1 MDVTSSELFCSVS
14 GRIISIEKLC
24 VLQKVLDT
32 PLASLHCTNATRTDS
47 GVAYKRAVTSSEL
60 FCSVSGEVISI
71 EKFSVFL
78 KVLDTTLASLHC
90 THATRT
96 DIGVAYRRN
105 VTSSELFWSVSGRI
119 ISIEKLSVFRKVL
132 DTTLVSL
139 HCTHA
144 TRTDIGVAYR
154 RNVTSSELFRSVSG
168 RIISIEKFSVFLKVL
183 DTTFASLHSSIATRT
198 DTGGTY
204 RRNVTSSEL
213 FCSVSGEVI
222 SIEKFS
228 VFLKVLD
235 TTLASLHSSI
245 ATRTDTG
252 GTYRRNVTSSELF
265 WSVSGRIISIE
276 KLSVFLKV
284 LDPTFVSLHCTIA
297 T

>member
-1 MDVTSSELFCSVS
+1 M
-14 GRIISIEKLC
+14 
-24 VLQKVLDT
+24 LQKVLDT
-32 PLASLHCTNATRTDS
+32 PLVPFHSSIATRTDT
-47 GVAYKRAVTSSEL
+47 GGT
-60 FCSVSGEVISI
+60 
-71 EKFSVFL
+71 
-78 KVLDTTLASLHC
+78 
-90 THATRT
+90 
-96 DIGVAYRRN
+96 YRRN

-119 ISIEKLSVFRKVL
+119 ISIEKFSVFLKVL
-132 DTTLVSL
+132 DTPLVSL
-139 HCTHA
+139 HSSIA

-183 DTTFASLHSSIATRT
+183 DTTFVPLHSSIGTRT
-198 DTGGTY
+198 DSRVAY

-213 FCSVSGEVI
+213 FRSVSGEVI